1 MELQG
6 ASGPSQQHPAAPT
19 SSSWARKS
27 TPSKLAPKGGRA
39 GFSGIATAQHTTHK
53 QASHFWV
60 NIQAVAVTNAV
71 NKVQKS
77 LDKVLY
83 IASKQAI
90 WPNLYQLFRPQTT
103 QAALH
108 LFSSLVATWSCKV
121 HLAQANSTQLLP
133 HPNSKA
139 TRRDAPHAQNLQK
152 SSGSIPPRL
161 LQNIQQIQRALIARR
176 KTFWQATAAE
186 LISPHIALPRNV

>member
-1 MELQG
+1 METGYCSHSLQTKTLSLRLAPLFRLNLYPTLQTSNHTSSPAPFFKPGCHMELPG

-90 WPNLYQLFRPQTT
+90 WPNLYPTLQTSNHT
-103 QAALH
+103 SSPAPFSKPGCHMELQGASGPSQQHPAAP
-108 LFSSLVATWSCKV
+108 T
-121 HLAQANSTQLLP
+121 
-133 HPNSKA
+133 SK
-139 TRRDAPHAQNLQK
+139 
-152 SSGSIPPRL
+152 
-161 LQNIQQIQRALIARR
+161 
-176 KTFWQATAAE
+176 
-186 LISPHIALPRNV
+186 